1 MQTDS
6 VCVKNTEL
14 HTGMNV
20 YVKYIVT
27 KPKIAVLSL
36 GVAIRR
42 LMEDMKKKKSLTFFQ
57 RQLNLLQHEVGEAYH
72 LASWVWD
79 FALKLLQNIIL
90 GIYRPGNFQVIDKV
104 CSFISVLFAYGWQRK
119 LRVQENNWRYSW
131 IWILVMNWTA
141 TETDDYRKCVEW
153 QTLYNK
159 TTQLVF

>member
-42 LMEDMKKKKSLTFFQ
+42 LMEDMKKKKFNFFPEAIEFIATWGGRSLPS
-57 RQLNLLQHEVGEAYH
+57 G
-72 LASWVWD
+72 
-79 FALKLLQNIIL
+79 
-90 GIYRPGNFQVIDKV
+90 
-104 CSFISVLFAYGWQRK
+104 
-119 LRVQENNWRYSW
+119 
-131 IWILVMNWTA
+131 
-141 TETDDYRKCVEW
+141 
-153 QTLYNK
+153 
-159 TTQLVF
+159 